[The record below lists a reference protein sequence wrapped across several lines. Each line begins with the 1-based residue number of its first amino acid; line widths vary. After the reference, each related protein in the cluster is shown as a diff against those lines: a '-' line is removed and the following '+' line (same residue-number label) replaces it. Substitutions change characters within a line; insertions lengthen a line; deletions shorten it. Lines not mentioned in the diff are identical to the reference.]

1 MRGAVVAPPLEPASQ
16 PAGRRTDWRRLLALI
31 ALLFATVAF
40 TLGVFSPIIQLRKLI
55 FWTETHSLV
64 STVQSLWRD
73 RQTFLAVMIVVFSI
87 LLPFLKL
94 TYLLLI
100 SAVPDDE
107 LQRFGRAM
115 SRLEWLGR
123 LSMHD
128 VLVLALSIFFMK
140 TSGLYDATSLSG
152 VHLYTTAVAL
162 MILASGL
169 MHGKLNRL
177 VETTRGRGADRDRQ
191 VARRAWKAMAWR
203 VFLSLLVIF
212 AAVTLALGIFLP
224 AIRFTTAYVWAR
236 EHSIF
241 SIISALWRSE
251 EMFLGSV
258 VLCVSVA
265 FPVFKLWYLL
275 LLVLQPAHLLGKPR
289 VGLAILEWLGRYSM
303 TDVMVVALMI
313 FYVNS
318 SGYVEAQ
325 VLAGLYWFAASAFL
339 TISAYALAG
348 AARRHVTV

>member
-1 MRGAVVAPPLEPASQ
+1 LF
-16 PAGRRTDWRRLLALI
+16 
-31 ALLFATVAF
+31 ALLFATITF
-40 TLGVFSPIIQLRKLI
+40 TLGVFSPIIQIRKLI
-55 FWTETHSLV
+55 FWTEPHSLV
-64 STVQSLWRD
+64 SMVQALWDD
-73 RQTFLAVMIVVFSI
+73 RQAFLAVMIVVFSI

-100 SAVPDDE
+100 SAVPDEE
-107 LQRFGRAM
+107 LQRFGRAI

-140 TSGLYDATSLSG
+140 TSGLYDATSMTG
-152 VHLYTTAVAL
+152 VYLYTTGVSL

-169 MHGKLNRL
+169 MHGKLARL
-177 VETTRGRGADRDRQ
+177 VETTRGRHAQGSSPAP
-191 VARRAWKAMAWR
+191 RRAWKAAAWR
-203 VFLSLLVIF
+203 AFLSLLVIS

-241 SIISALWRSE
+241 SIISALWRNNE
-251 EMFLGSV
+251 LFLGGV

-275 LLVLQPAHLLGKPR
+275 ILVLQPVHQLGR
-289 VGLAILEWLGRYSM
+289 RRIGLSILEWLGRYSM

-318 SGYVEAQ
+318 SGYVEAS
-325 VLAGLYWFAASAFL
+325 VLPGLYWFAASAFL
-339 TISAYALAG
+339 TILAYALAG
-348 AARRHVTV
+348 AARRHVVAA